1 VKGQQISRMK
11 KYGIVIDTSVLVSA
25 LKSRRGASFK
35 ILSLIPSV
43 KFEFHL
49 SVPLVFEYES
59 ALKRAKL
66 GIQLAGDEID
76 ELLDIICFF
85 GSKQII
91 WYLWRPLLQDAG
103 DEFVAELAI
112 TSQADIIVTHNV
124 RDFKGV
130 EKFGIRAL
138 TPKEFLQEIGETK

>member
-1 VKGQQISRMK
+1 MK

-35 ILSLIPSV
+35 ILSLIPTG

-49 SVPLVFEYES
+49 SVPLVVEYES
-59 ALKRAKL
+59 VLKRAEL
-66 GIQLAGDEID
+66 DIEWTWDEID

-85 GSKQII
+85 GSRHDI

-112 TSQADIIVTHNV
+112 TAEADIIVTHNV

-130 EKFGIRAL
+130 EKFGIRAM
-138 TPKEFLQEIGETK
+138 TPKEFLQEIGEAK